1 MSVRNARLR
10 PNRLKLSK
18 SSIFLPLVLLQLLQ
32 GQSKTSTDALISEL
46 KTTLMAPCCWSG
58 TVADHGN
65 PDMEKKIKELAA
77 EGKSKEEI
85 VDHFVGI
92 YGERILAVPVARGFN
107 LMVWV
112 APFIVLGLGTL
123 VLVNYLKVKSKPEA
137 SPTVQSDKVPYDELI
152 EKELREME

>member
-1 MSVRNARLR
+1 
-10 PNRLKLSK
+10 
-18 SSIFLPLVLLQLLQ
+18 
-32 GQSKTSTDALISEL
+32 
-46 KTTLMAPCCWSG
+46 
-58 TVADHGN
+58 
-65 PDMEKKIKELAA
+65 MEKKIKELAA

-112 APFIVLGLGTL
+112 APVIVLGLGTL